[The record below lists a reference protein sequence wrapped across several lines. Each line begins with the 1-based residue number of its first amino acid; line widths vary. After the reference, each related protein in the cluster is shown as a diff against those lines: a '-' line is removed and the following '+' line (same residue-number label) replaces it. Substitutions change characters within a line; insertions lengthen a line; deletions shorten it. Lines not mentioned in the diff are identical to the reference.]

1 MLFMEASKCSNV
13 VEFPKLSIKIK
24 NFETFYEPQA
34 VRRLTEVI
42 QLLSEIH
49 RIIQTFAFPVFP
61 EYCSWAFKNGA
72 VQIFFVIPTIN
83 MFVGNFV

>member
-1 MLFMEASKCSNV
+1 M
-13 VEFPKLSIKIK
+13 
-24 NFETFYEPQA
+24 
-34 VRRLTEVI
+34 RRLTEVI

-61 EYCSWAFKNGA
+61 EYCSWAFRNGA
-72 VQIFFVIPTIN
+72 VQIFFVIPTRN

>member
-34 VRRLTEVI
+34 VRRLPEVI

-49 RIIQTFAFPVFP
+49 MIIQTFAFPVFP
-61 EYCSWAFKNGA
+61 EYCSWAFRNGA
-72 VQIFFVIPTIN
+72 VQIFFVIPTRN

>member
-1 MLFMEASKCSNV
+1 M
-13 VEFPKLSIKIK
+13 
-24 NFETFYEPQA
+24 
-34 VRRLTEVI
+34 RRLTEVI

-61 EYCSWAFKNGA
+61 EYYSSAFKNGA